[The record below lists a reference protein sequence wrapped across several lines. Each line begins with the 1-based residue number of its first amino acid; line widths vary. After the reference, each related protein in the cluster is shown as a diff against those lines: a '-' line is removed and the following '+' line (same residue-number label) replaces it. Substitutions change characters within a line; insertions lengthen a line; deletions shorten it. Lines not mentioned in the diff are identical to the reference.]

1 MSTTQTETTGQEPA
15 QIPPKR
21 KMESGPKK
29 FFLILASVL
38 LLFILYGVFGN
49 KAGNSDPSLKANMS
63 FTGTQFVIT
72 NLDEMNWTD
81 VKIEVNEEFT
91 LNVDLIEAGNIYTV
105 GAGQFAKEDGTRFNP
120 FTMKPRK
127 LSIIAKEGMYFGEW
141 K

>member
-1 MSTTQTETTGQEPA
+1 MPENQTETTGREPA

-29 FFLILASVL
+29 FFLVLASVL
-38 LLFILYGVFGN
+38 VLLILYGVFGS
-49 KAGNSDPSLKANMS
+49 KSGDSIPSLKASMS

-72 NLDEMNWTD
+72 NLDSKPWTD
-81 VKIEVNEEFT
+81 VKLKINDEYT
-91 LNVDLIEAGNIYTV
+91 LNVDLIEAGKVYTV
-105 GAGQFAKEDGTRFNP
+105 GAAQFSKEDGTRFNP
-120 FTMKPRK
+120 FSMKPRK